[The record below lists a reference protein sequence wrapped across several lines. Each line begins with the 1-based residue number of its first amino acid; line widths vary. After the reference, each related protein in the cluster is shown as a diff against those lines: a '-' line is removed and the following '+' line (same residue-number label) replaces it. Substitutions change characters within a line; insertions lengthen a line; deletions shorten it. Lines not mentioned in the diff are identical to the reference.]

1 MVAED
6 AAEEVLDP
14 PVVDTSQEEKETPE
28 TTEETDEPGESEE
41 ESPELD
47 KEIQSRD
54 AQIKHWRDKAQKFEK
69 EAKKNAPKVESK
81 ESEATETDDFRPR
94 IEFLLTNR
102 ELEEKEYTHIAAV
115 AMRDSGEITLESL
128 QTAKETEK
136 DYLSFLQK
144 KVDNKRKSP
153 GSTSS
158 GGVSQSGKSFTEIRD
173 MNSEDHQKLDE
184 KAMDEE
190 GRGI

>member
-14 PVVDTSQEEKETPE
+14 PVGDTSQEEKETQE
-28 TTEETDEPGESEE
+28 TTEETDQPEESEE

-102 ELEEKEYTHIAAV
+102 DLEEKEYTHIAAV
-115 AMRDSGEITLESL
+115 AMRDSGEISLESL

-136 DYLSFLQK
+136 DYLSFLK
-144 KVDNKRKSP
+144 EKADNKRKSP
-153 GSTSS
+153 SSTSS
-158 GGVSQSGKSFTEIRD
+158 GGVPSSVKTFAEIGEMSPEEHRA
-173 MNSEDHQKLDE
+173 LDE
-184 KAMDEE
+184 KAMNEE
-190 GRGI
+190 SRGI

>member
-1 MVAED
+1 MAAED
-6 AAEEVLDP
+6 AAEAVEE
-14 PVVDTSQEEKETPE
+14 PVVVDESQEEKETPE
-28 TTEETDEPGESEE
+28 TTEETDQPEESE

-69 EAKKNAPKVESK
+69 EAKKTPKVES
-81 ESEATETDDFRPR
+81 ETSETDDFRPR
-94 IEFLLTNR
+94 VEFLLSNR
-102 ELEEKEYTHIAAV
+102 DVEEKEYSHISAV

-136 DYLSFLQK
+136 EYLSFLK
-144 KVDNKRKSP
+144 EKADNKRKSP

-173 MNSEDHQKLDE
+173 MSSEDHQKFDE
-184 KAMDEE
+184 KVMDEE

>member
-1 MVAED
+1 MPAED
-6 AAEEVLDP
+6 AAEAVEE
-14 PVVDTSQEEKETPE
+14 PVVVDESQEEKETPE
-28 TTEETDEPGESEE
+28 TTEETDQPEESE

-69 EAKKNAPKVESK
+69 EAKKTPKVES
-81 ESEATETDDFRPR
+81 ETSETDDFRPR
-94 IEFLLTNR
+94 VEFLLSNR
-102 ELEEKEYTHIAAV
+102 DLEEKEYSHISAV

-136 DYLSFLQK
+136 DYLSFLK
-144 KVDNKRKSP
+144 EKADNKRKSP

-158 GGVSQSGKSFTEIRD
+158 GGAPSSVKTFAEIGEMSPEEHRA
-173 MNSEDHQKLDE
+173 LDE
-184 KAMDEE
+184 KAMNEE
-190 GRGI
+190 SQGI

>member
-1 MVAED
+1 MAAED
-6 AAEEVLDP
+6 AAEAVEE
-14 PVVDTSQEEKETPE
+14 PVVVDESQEEKETPE
-28 TTEETDEPGESEE
+28 TTEETDQPEESE

-102 ELEEKEYTHIAAV
+102 DLEEKEYSHISAV

-136 DYLSFLQK
+136 EYLSFLK
-144 KVDNKRKSP
+144 EKADNKRKSP

-173 MNSEDHQKLDE
+173 MSSEDHQKFDE
-184 KAMDEE
+184 KVMDEE

>member
-1 MVAED
+1 MAAED
-6 AAEEVLDP
+6 AAEVVEE
-14 PVVDTSQEEKETPE
+14 PVVVDESQEETETPE
-28 TTEETDEPGESEE
+28 TTEETDQPEESEE

-69 EAKKNAPKVESK
+69 EAKKDDTKVEGETS
-81 ESEATETDDFRPR
+81 ETDDFRPR
-94 IEFLLTNR
+94 VEFLLSNR
-102 ELEEKEYTHIAAV
+102 DLAEKEYGHIAAV

-136 DYLSFLQK
+136 DYLSFLK
-144 KVDNKRKSP
+144 EKADNKRKPP

-158 GGVSQSGKSFTEIRD
+158 GGVSKSGKSFSEIRD
-173 MNSEDHQKLDE
+173 MTPEDHQKLDE

>member
-28 TTEETDEPGESEE
+28 TTEETDQPEESEE

-47 KEIQSRD
+47 KEIQTRD

-81 ESEATETDDFRPR
+81 ETETDDFRPR